1 MWAFW
6 KLFSVVLLGVVLT
19 NCGQVLVSKCIKDR
33 KPPSSDDPTS
43 RQWGRLCEALH
54 DRQAAIGVICMVIAL
69 PLGLLALTMADVSV
83 AVPLGAISYIMAA
96 FMGAF
101 YLGEHVGPLR
111 WIGTLLIIGGTILV
125 GLSASQGGPSTQP

>member
-19 NCGQVLVSKCIKDR
+19 NCGQVLVSKCLRDR
-33 KPPSSDDPTS
+33 KSTTSGDPTL
-43 RQWGRLCEALH
+43 RQWERLCEALH
-54 DRQAAIGVICMVIAL
+54 DRRAAVGVVCMIIAL
-69 PLGLLALTMADVSV
+69 PLGLLALAMADISV
-83 AVPLGAISYIMAA
+83 AVPLGAISYILAA

-111 WIGTLLIIGGTILV
+111 WIGTLLIIFGTILV
-125 GLSASQGGPSTQP
+125 GLSASHTGSTTQP